1 MPCIHFI
8 IYINCQDMYTILSKI
23 VGNGPIED
31 RTVDKTEEDNG
42 MQKDANND
50 IFEKTPAYDIEA
62 LIRQYGN
69 DVLRTAYMYVKDV
82 HTAEDIFQDV
92 FIKVNQ
98 KLSTFEGNAS
108 IKTWIIRI
116 TINTC
121 KDYLKSAWNRRVV
134 PMMDYREDSIVS
146 ESDYDEVE
154 KQDTKDLIMKEV
166 LSLPSK
172 YKDIVLCVYYQQMSL
187 TEAASALGL
196 AEGTVKSRLSRARK
210 RLKSAL
216 EGRISDE
223 L

>member
-1 MPCIHFI
+1 
-8 IYINCQDMYTILSKI
+8 
-23 VGNGPIED
+23 
-31 RTVDKTEEDNG
+31 
-42 MQKDANND
+42 
-50 IFEKTPAYDIEA
+50 
-62 LIRQYGN
+62 
-69 DVLRTAYMYVKDV
+69 
-82 HTAEDIFQDV
+82 
-92 FIKVNQ
+92 VNQ
-98 KLSTFEGNAS
+98 KLSTFEGNSS

-134 PMMDYREDSIVS
+134 PMMEYQEDSIIS
-146 ESDYDEVE
+146 ETDYDDVE

-187 TEAASALGL
+187 TEAANALGL

-210 RLKSAL
+210 RLKAAL

>member
-1 MPCIHFI
+1 
-8 IYINCQDMYTILSKI
+8 
-23 VGNGPIED
+23 
-31 RTVDKTEEDNG
+31 
-42 MQKDANND
+42 MQKDNPKDLIEN
-50 IFEKTPAYDIEA
+50 EPGYDIET
-62 LIRQYGN
+62 LMRQYGN

-98 KLSTFEGNAS
+98 KLSTFEGNSS

-134 PMMDYREDSIVS
+134 PMMDYQEDAIIS
-146 ESDYDEVE
+146 ETDYDEVE
-154 KQDTKDLIMKEV
+154 KQDTKELIKKSV
-166 LSLPSK
+166 LSLPAK
-172 YKDIVLCVYYQQMSL
+172 YKDVVLCVYFQDMTI
-187 TEAASALGL
+187 TEAANALDI
-196 AEGTVKSRLSRARK
+196 AEGTAKSRLSRARQK
-210 RLKSAL
+210 LKSIL

>member
-1 MPCIHFI
+1 
-8 IYINCQDMYTILSKI
+8 
-23 VGNGPIED
+23 
-31 RTVDKTEEDNG
+31 
-42 MQKDANND
+42 MQKDVHND
-50 IFEKTPAYDIEA
+50 IFEKTPAYDIES

-69 DVLRTAYMYVKDV
+69 DVLRTAYMYVKDI
-82 HTAEDIFQDV
+82 HSAEDIFQDV

-98 KLSTFEGNAS
+98 KLSTFEGNSS

-134 PMMDYREDSIVS
+134 PMMEYQEDSIIS
-146 ESDYDEVE
+146 ETDYDDVE
-154 KQDTKDLIMKEV
+154 KQDTKELIMKAI

-172 YKDIVLCVYYQQMSL
+172 YKDIVLCVYYQEMSL
-187 TEAASALGL
+187 TEAANALNI
-196 AEGTVKSRLSRARK
+196 AEGTAKSRLSRARQ
-210 RLKSAL
+210 RLKTAL